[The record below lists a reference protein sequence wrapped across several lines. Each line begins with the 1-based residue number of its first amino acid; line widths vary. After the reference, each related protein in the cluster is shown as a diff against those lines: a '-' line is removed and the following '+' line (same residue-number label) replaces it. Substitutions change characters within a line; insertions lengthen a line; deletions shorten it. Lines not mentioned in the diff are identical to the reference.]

1 MVTVHFDETEVVSVP
16 GWVVDLQ
23 SFRRWTDADDY
34 PEKGRIWWLR
44 GEVWIDMSKEQI
56 FTHNQVKT
64 EITVVLGHLVK
75 SERLGLFLS
84 DGILLSNF
92 AADVAGNPD
101 STFLST
107 GTLQSDRIRLIE
119 GKEEGHV
126 EIQGEPDMVL
136 EVVSTSSVQKDT
148 VTLRQVYWEAG
159 VREYWL
165 VDARKEPLQFDILR
179 YTAKGF
185 VATRKQGGWLKSAVF
200 GRSFQLS
207 RQTNALGHPEYTVAV
222 R

>member
-23 SFRRWTDADDY
+23 SFRRWTDADDF
-34 PEKGRIWWLR
+34 PDKGRIWWLR

-56 FTHNQVKT
+56 FTHLAVKGEFT
-64 EITVVLGHLVK
+64 CVLGGLVK
-75 SERLGLFLS
+75 AGKLGLFLP
-84 DGILLSNF
+84 DGVLLSNF
-92 AADVAGNPD
+92 AGDISGNPD
-101 STFLST
+101 ATFLST
-107 GTLQSDRIRLIE
+107 STLQSDRIRLIE
-119 GKEEGHV
+119 GKDEGFT
-126 EIQGEPDMVL
+126 ELQGEPDMVL
-136 EVVSTSSVQKDT
+136 EVVSTSSVQKDN
-148 VTLRQVYWEAG
+148 VILRQGYWEAG

-179 YTAKGF
+179 HTAKGF

-207 RQTNALGHPEYTVAV
+207 RQTTALGYPEYTLVV